1 MIHIGLFEGIGGFSL
16 AAKYMGWETY
26 ATCEI
31 ADFPNKVLQYHY
43 PNAYHHTDIHT
54 LTYDN
59 LNKELINR
67 FGHNWRH
74 EDVIITG
81 GFPCQP
87 YSMAGKRLGKDDE
100 RHLFPEMMRVI
111 KDLKPRWVVGEN
123 VRGLISWNDG
133 QVFNEICDEFEK
145 EDYEI
150 QSFIL
155 PAAAVNAP
163 HRRDRIF
170 FVAHNE
176 KYKHPSPKEIKSQ
189 PIISE
194 IEDWNNFPKS
204 NPVCDKNNTIEFQN
218 IKFSKWRIESIKAA
232 GNAVVPP
239 LILKIFKA
247 IEQVNNI

>member
-16 AAKYMGWETY
+16 AAKYMGWQTLV
-26 ATCEI
+26 TCEI
-31 ADFPNKVLQYHY
+31 ADFPNKILEYHY

-59 LNKELINR
+59 LNQELINR
-67 FGHNWRH
+67 FGTNWRND
-74 EDVIITG
+74 DVIVTG

-87 YSMAGKRLGKDDE
+87 YSMAGKRKGKEDE

-111 KDLKPRWVVGEN
+111 KEIKPTWVVGEN
-123 VRGLISWNDG
+123 VRGLLSWNDG
-133 QVFNEICDEFEK
+133 EVFNDICDEFEK

-170 FVAHNE
+170 FIAFAKQN
-176 KYKHPSPKEIKSQ
+176 KIKKTNKKK
-189 PIISE
+189 SE
-194 IEDWNNFPKS
+194 NNFDVENWIDFPKS
-204 NPVCDKNNTIEFQN
+204 NPLCDKNKIELDK
-218 IKFSKWRIESIKAA
+218 ITFSKWRMESIKAA

-239 LILKIFKA
+239 LILNILKSIKK
-247 IEQVNNI
+247 VNDVI